1 MNKEP
6 SQVKKSKDEI
16 LMQVCNITDKEEWFY
31 VEHITPIQAL
41 KAMEEYR
48 SQASDLPS
56 DEECNEIAF
65 RKLLLTG
72 RTESEEIQDRKLI
85 IEGLTIMRSIASP
98 LLASH
103 DARILE
109 LEEDLRLLRLIYQQ
123 YSNFYNEVVQIDDKR
138 IKEIDNKHFPF

>member
-1 MNKEP
+1 MTTYIEVSVTERLPKIANENYLTVSERGIKTGRFFNGIRFE
-6 SQVKKSKDEI
+6 SASYEGEI
-16 LMQVCNITDKEEWFY
+16 THWL
-31 VEHITPIQAL
+31 
-41 KAMEEYR
+41 EEYR

-98 LLASH
+98 LLASR
-103 DARILE
+103 DARIKE
-109 LEEDLRLLRLIYQQ
+109 LEEALKISEEIVSELNRG
-123 YSNFYNEVVQIDDKR
+123 YNR
-138 IKEIDNKHFPF
+138 FM